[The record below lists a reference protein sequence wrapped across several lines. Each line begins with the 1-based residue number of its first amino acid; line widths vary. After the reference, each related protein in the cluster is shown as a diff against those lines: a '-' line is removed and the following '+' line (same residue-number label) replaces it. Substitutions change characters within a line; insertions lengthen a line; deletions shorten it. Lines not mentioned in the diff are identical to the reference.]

1 MKSKNGWGFMEMI
14 MLLGILAF
22 FFLLAIIMIVKFYSE
37 VDIDLSNDSSIT
49 KEKTYYE
56 LEKTLEQAANR
67 YLDDKYENISDLN
80 TITISKTKLEN
91 MRYIDNIDF
100 RGCKGYVLSNIING
114 EFNSDAYLS
123 CDGYKTIGF
132 ERGLDNE

>member
-49 KEKTYYE
+49 KERLKNG
-56 LEKTLEQAANR
+56 KR
-67 YLDDKYENISDLN
+67 KI
-80 TITISKTKLEN
+80 
-91 MRYIDNIDF
+91 
-100 RGCKGYVLSNIING
+100 KGNN
-114 EFNSDAYLS
+114 
-123 CDGYKTIGF
+123 
-132 ERGLDNE
+132 